1 MKPILLRGHEK
12 PITVTKFN
20 FDGDLLFTGS
30 GERRVNLWDAMTG
43 ERIGSYEPL
52 AAVRTLDVT
61 NDSTQ
66 LIVGTN
72 VGTLEFF
79 KVEGGKRL
87 GYVEMN
93 ARIKTVQL
101 SYGDKFLLVVKS
113 SLRYGF

>member
-20 FDGDLLFTGS
+20 FDGDLLFTAAS
-30 GERRVNLWDAMTG
+30 EKKVNVWYSLSG
-43 ERIGSYEPL
+43 ERIGSFETK
-52 AAVRTLDVT
+52 AAVRSLDIT
-61 NDSTQ
+61 NDSAF

-79 KVEGGKRL
+79 RVDGGQAL
-87 GYVEMN
+87 GFLEIE

-101 SYGDKFLLVVKS
+101 SYGDKKLLVVDNC
-113 SLRYGF
+113 LV

>member
-30 GERRVNLWDAMTG
+30 GEKKVNVWYSLSG
-43 ERIGSYEPL
+43 ERLGSYEPL
-52 AAVRTLDVT
+52 AAVRTLDIT

-72 VGTLEFF
+72 VGTLEIF
-79 KVEGGKRL
+79 KVEGGQRL
-87 GYVEMN
+87 GFIEMK

-101 SYGDKFLLVVKS
+101 SVGDKQLIVVRTRNK
-113 SLRYGF
+113 G